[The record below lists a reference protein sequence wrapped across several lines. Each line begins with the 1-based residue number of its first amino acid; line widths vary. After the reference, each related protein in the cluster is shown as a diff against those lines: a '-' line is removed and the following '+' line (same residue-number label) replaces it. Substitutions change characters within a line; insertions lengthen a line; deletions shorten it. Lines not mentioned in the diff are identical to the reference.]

1 MHSTTGHD
9 HAPRRPSPW
18 AGSQYGTQHRWQLDD
33 APSLTDAAEALRALA
48 AELTAAH
55 AAGWWLLEP
64 MRNGHLLAARLSR
77 RKRAQPGPASPPP
90 AERGAAPALR
100 WRLRVVDEPPL
111 PGDEVLH
118 VDGAA
123 AARTSVLA
131 SADRSLRQISGPP
144 VSVSLLAEVTRQLSP
159 TGLGHRLWGVAPARV
174 GPSVDLVA
182 DGSAL
187 RVHAV
192 HEGALL
198 RIAESLAFQHGADG
212 AATLP
217 AAAAAYEWLARAA
230 DAMVAAGGRLASVDD
245 GRLHISYGRW

>member
-1 MHSTTGHD
+1 MHTTTEHD
-9 HAPRRPSPW
+9 GAPRPPSPW
-18 AGSQYGTQHRWQLDD
+18 SGSQHETRHRWQLDD
-33 APSLTDAAEALRALA
+33 ARSLTDAAENLRALA

-55 AAGWWLLEP
+55 AGGWWLVEP
-64 MRNGHLLAARLSR
+64 MRNG
-77 RKRAQPGPASPPP
+77 
-90 AERGAAPALR
+90 

-118 VDGAA
+118 LDGAG

-131 SADRSLRQISGPP
+131 STGRALRQISGPP

-159 TGLGHRLWGVAPARV
+159 TGLGHRLWGVAPAGV

-192 HEGALL
+192 QDGALL
-198 RIAESLAFQHGADG
+198 RTAESLAFQHGADG
-212 AATLP
+212 AGTLL
-217 AAAAAYEWLARAA
+217 AAAAAYERLARAA